1 MYKVENT
8 THYNKEDC
16 KMVKLSITEK
26 YRAETREEAEDF
38 IRAQREKGAKEGYE
52 VTEAKYVHKEKRAK
66 GETVDQAELVTITKV
81 FCTLWDV
88 E

>member
-1 MYKVENT
+1 MEIFQQ
-8 THYNKEDC
+8 C
-16 KMVKLSITEK
+16 L
-26 YRAETREEAEDF
+26 
-38 IRAQREKGAKEGYE
+38 
-52 VTEAKYVHKEKRAK
+52 TEAKYVHKEKRAK

>member
-1 MYKVENT
+1 MI
-8 THYNKEDC
+8 
-16 KMVKLSITEK
+16 KLSITEK

-38 IRAQREKGAKEGYE
+38 IRAQRENGTKEGYTLTKAE
-52 VTEAKYVHKEKRAK
+52 YVHKDKRAK
-66 GETVDQAELVTITKV
+66 NEVVDQCEQVTITKV

>member
-38 IRAQREKGAKEGYE
+38 IRAQRENGAKDGYDI
-52 VTEAKYVHKEKRAK
+52 TEAKYIHKDKK
-66 GETVDQAELVTITKV
+66 KTGEIIDSCEVVTITKV
-81 FCTLWDV
+81 YCGMWDV

>member
-8 THYNKEDC
+8 TQYNKEDC
-16 KMVKLSITEK
+16 KMVNLSITDK
-26 YRAETREEAEDF
+26 YRTKTLDVSEDF
-38 IRAQREKGAKEGYE
+38 IRAQRENGAKEGSE
-52 VTEAKYVHKEKRAK
+52 VTEAKYVHTEKRAK

>member
-1 MYKVENT
+1 
-8 THYNKEDC
+8 
-16 KMVKLSITEK
+16 MVKLSITEK

-38 IRAQREKGAKEGYE
+38 IRAQRENGAKEGYE
-52 VTEAKYVHKEKRAK
+52 VTEAKYVYKEKRAK

>member
-38 IRAQREKGAKEGYE
+38 IRAQRENGAKEGYE
-52 VTEAKYVHKEKRAK
+52 VTEAKYVHKDRKKAK
-66 GETVDQAELVTITKV
+66 EIIESCEVVTITKV
-81 FCTLWDV
+81 YCDIWS

>member
-38 IRAQREKGAKEGYE
+38 IRAQRENGVKEGYE
-52 VTEAKYVHKEKRAK
+52 VTEAKYVNKDRKK
-66 GETVDQAELVTITKV
+66 GGEVIDKCEQVTITKV

>member
-1 MYKVENT
+1 
-8 THYNKEDC
+8 
-16 KMVKLSITEK
+16 MVKLSITKK
-26 YRAETREEAEDF
+26 YRAETHEEAEDF
-38 IRAQREKGAKEGYE
+38 IRAQRENGAKEGYE